1 MQSMM
6 EESAERA
13 EHQRIQFAEK
23 IATLDERN
31 HDLTNELRQQMVRNE
46 RNQEDLSKL
55 GSTYQGYRKRS

>member
-13 EHQRIQFAEK
+13 EHQRIKFAEK

-46 RNQEDLSKL
+46 RNQERIYE
-55 GSTYQGYRKRS
+55 TRKHVSRISENV